1 MEDKQNLPVWL
12 VYLLSVVGFV
22 YLLNPTAG
30 FIELIPDTFP
40 LVGNLD
46 EAAAGLLLWQGV
58 NHFIQSRKAKKSS

>member
-1 MEDKQNLPVWL
+1 MENKKNMPVWL
-12 VYLLSVVGFV
+12 IYLLSVVGLV

-30 FIELIPDTFP
+30 IIELIPDNFP

-58 NHFIQSRKAKKSS
+58 NHFLQSRKTK